1 MPSSRPRNLI
11 DITDEGTVLVRCGI
25 RHHAFTGGFI
35 MHAEMLEK
43 REKRKKKKR
52 VLLWAGISQMMTDS

>member
-1 MPSSRPRNLI
+1 
-11 DITDEGTVLVRCGI
+11 
-25 RHHAFTGGFI
+25 
-35 MHAEMLEK
+35 MLEK